1 MLKIGTLRW
10 KGRCGRHPMYDPS
23 EGEGAI
29 RGGCN
34 RCQALLDI
42 HRQHLR
48 LVEMMRSFGPP
59 RDKASK
65 PARILEEHQPS
76 LFD

>member
-10 KGRCGRHPMYDPS
+10 KGRCGRHPQYDPS

-29 RGGCN
+29 KGACT
-34 RCQALLDI
+34 RCYALLDI
-42 HRQHLR
+42 YRQHRRLMELLR
-48 LVEMMRSFGPP
+48 AFGP
-59 RDKASK
+59 
-65 PARILEEHQPS
+65 ARERQVNSAVVGDERQPS

>member
-10 KGRCGRHPMYDPS
+10 KGRCGRHPMYDPA

-29 RGGCN
+29 RGGCT
-34 RCQALLDI
+34 RCQALLEI

-48 LVEMMRSFGPP
+48 LVEMMRAFGPAREKP
-59 RDKASK
+59 VK
-65 PARILEEHQPS
+65 PARLLDEFQPS